1 MRRLH
6 VSQLSVGEIAL
17 PEREAHHARD
27 VLRLVAGDEVE
38 LFDDAG
44 KTARGIVKIA
54 DASGFVVEV
63 NSINDPARS
72 RVKITVASAV
82 PKGDRADWLV
92 EKLSE
97 IGIDRF
103 IPLQTDRSVVLPT
116 GKGKRDRWL
125 RLAIESAKQSR
136 RAGVMQIDELTP
148 LDGALDSMISGIQG
162 WYFSTES
169 DDAIPVAEAIA
180 RLSPGGRGSRR
191 TALADNANGSAG
203 ASPSSDGAI
212 LLVIGPEG
220 GWTAQELGRMRDRGL
235 TAVRLT
241 TTILRVET
249 AAIAAAAIVASLTEF
264 SLDPK

>member
-6 VSQLSVGEIAL
+6 VSQLFVGEVQL

-27 VLRLVAGDEVE
+27 VLRLGVSDEVE

-44 KTARGIVKIA
+44 QTALGVVQKA
-54 DASGFVVEV
+54 DGTGFLVQVDSITHATRAS
-63 NSINDPARS
+63 
-72 RVKITVASAV
+72 VKITVASAV

-97 IGIDRF
+97 IGVDRF
-103 IPLQTDRSVVLPT
+103 IPLHTERSVVLPT

-148 LDGALDSMISGIQG
+148 LDQAIGALAPAAAG
-162 WYFSTES
+162 WYFSTE
-169 DDAIPVAEAIA
+169 D
-180 RLSPGGRGSRR
+180 
-191 TALADNANGSAG
+191 
-203 ASPSSDGAI
+203 DGAI
-212 LLVIGPEG
+212 PMAEIIRGLSASEILLAIGPEG
-220 GWTAQELGRMRDRGL
+220 GWTSQELSRMRECGL

-241 TTILRVET
+241 ATILRVET
-249 AAIAAAAIVASLTEF
+249 AAIAAAAIVAALAT
-264 SLDPK
+264 